1 MPLRRHD
8 LNWSYHPLMT
18 HDQADAVDRPG
29 ISGSSTVA
37 LILFGAITLTFVGH
51 ILFFATGVGSHAF
64 EALYLN
70 NPTVAPTYAII
81 FDLWQACFGSS
92 EFAGRLLS
100 VACAVIT
107 VVALAR
113 VCVAWSGDYI
123 SGAVMPLGLVLFPQT
138 AFTFALSTPHALL
151 SAVFM
156 LGVMY
161 GTKRDQSQTNI
172 AAIIVG
178 VVCGLLPFLDTS
190 GFGLSLGIFIV
201 ALVSVD
207 GRDKSFLSRSI
218 GVAVA
223 LLVAQSLFYSMLPLQ
238 SFELDWRVAQSSII
252 QDGIVQPFSM
262 LWLALCFSVFALW
275 RSEAL
280 RLKMGPSSVRRSVR
294 VGLAFLISLVWWALQ
309 STSWSLDPR
318 ASFNAVLVLGVLASL
333 PMVLWIR
340 FVMPSIQSVWVW
352 ILLPVVMYSCFW
364 VIMGPIDLSGF
375 PYDQL
380 AARP

>member
-1 MPLRRHD
+1 
-8 LNWSYHPLMT
+8 MT

-29 ISGSSTVA
+29 ISGSFTVA
-37 LILFGAITLTFVGH
+37 LILFGAITLTFVAH

-70 NPTVAPTYAII
+70 NSTVAPTYAII
-81 FDLWQACFGSS
+81 LDLWQACFGSS
-92 EFAGRLLS
+92 EFAGRSLS
-100 VACAVIT
+100 IACAVIT
-107 VVALAR
+107 VAALAR

-138 AFTFALSTPHALL
+138 AFTFALSMPHALL

-161 GTKRDQSQTNI
+161 GANRDQSQTNI

-178 VVCGLLPFLDTS
+178 VICGLLPFLDAS
-190 GFGLSLGIFIV
+190 GLGLVLAVMVLILGE
-201 ALVSVD
+201 
-207 GRDKSFLSRSI
+207 GRDRGFLIRSASI
-218 GVAVA
+218 AVA
-223 LLVAQSLFYSMLPLQ
+223 LLVVQFLFYSMLPLQ
-238 SFELDWRVAQSSII
+238 SFVLGWGATQSSIV
-252 QDGIVQPFSM
+252 QDGLLRPFSM
-262 LWLALCFSVFALW
+262 LWLALCFSAFALW

-280 RLKMGPSSVRRSVR
+280 RLKMGPSNVRRSVR
-294 VGLAFLISLVWWALQ
+294 VGGAFLISLVWWFLQ

-318 ASFNAVLVLGVLASL
+318 VSFNAVLVLGVLASL